1 MQDMESDSV
10 QPTGPEMCD
19 GLLSPCSPSSPIA
32 GKVQEVV
39 RSPLARPIVLLA
51 TLYVCRAVYMR
62 VENVYTCLYSA

>member
-10 QPTGPEMCD
+10 HPTGPEMCD

-39 RSPLARPIVLLA
+39 SYIVC
-51 TLYVCRAVYMR
+51 VCRAVYMR
-62 VENVYTCLYSA
+62 VENMYTYLCSA

>member
-32 GKVQEVV
+32 GKVHEVV
-39 RSPLARPIVLLA
+39 RSPLVRSIVLLA
-51 TLYVCRAVYMR
+51 TLYACVGLF
-62 VENVYTCLYSA
+62 T